1 MLIVP
6 PPERLIPFPLQG
18 PISERRTV
26 MFVEFVIVRQ
36 SPFGLVM
43 WRLSMT
49 VPFCPLIFTGPDGV
63 WAADSR
69 AIENITNKRLSTILN
84 ARSWVRS
91 AGLVTGGLPKSI
103 PAWRVSP
110 YFFGGASCA
119 P

>member
-1 MLIVP
+1 MLILHP
-6 PPERLIPFPLQG
+6 PAMLMPYHPQG
-18 PISERRTV
+18 PISDRRTV
-26 MFVEFVIVRQ
+26 VFVEFVIVRQ

-43 WRLSMT
+43 WRSSMT

-84 ARSWVRS
+84 ARSWARS

-110 YFFGGASCA
+110 
-119 P
+119 